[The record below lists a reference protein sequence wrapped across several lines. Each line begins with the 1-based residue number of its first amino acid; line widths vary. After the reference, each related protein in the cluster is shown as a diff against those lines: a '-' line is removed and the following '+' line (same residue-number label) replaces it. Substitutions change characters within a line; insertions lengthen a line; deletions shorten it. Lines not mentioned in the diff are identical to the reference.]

1 MNIFNLQRSG
11 LKISD
16 DFLEE
21 KDWEGEEGFSQEK
34 DTRLAETRFKFGRL
48 RFLRV
53 LVLVCFFV
61 LAWRLF
67 SLQILA
73 GESYR
78 QEAEGNRIR
87 TFGIPASRGII
98 YDRNDNLLVR
108 NIPSFQAVFVP
119 ADLPKAEEER
129 IALTGELSEILGQ
142 DPSVI
147 YEVFTSADQASRE
160 AEILIRNLARDRALI
175 LDTKLSSLPGI
186 NLLKVPIR
194 EYIEGNLLS
203 HILGYTGK
211 ISPTEYQERK
221 DKDYFLIDQIGK
233 QGVESSYEEKLRGK
247 SGREIVEVDSRGRI
261 EKILGLQSPQAG
273 KSLKLTIDLEL
284 QKKLYEEV
292 RLALDRSD
300 SEKGS
305 AVVLDPET
313 GRILALV
320 SIPVYDNNLFAQGI
334 SQSDFNRLTEDPNKP
349 LFHRPLSGEYPPG
362 STIKPL
368 IAAAALEE
376 SVIGPESSFDCSGSL
391 VYHGWAGTVWRFPDW
406 KAHGPTNVR
415 KAIAES
421 CDVFFYIVGGG
432 SEAHGI
438 PGLGI
443 ARIKDWAR
451 YFGLDSALGVDLP
464 GEASG
469 LIPDL
474 EWKQEVKGEDWYIGD
489 TYHAAIGQ
497 GDILATPLQIT
508 TYVASIANR
517 GILYRPKIGYKI
529 IDELTGM
536 EQEIE
541 PEIIRRDFVEPENLK
556 TVRQGMRETVTT
568 GSARRLAGLP
578 VEVAGKTGTAQF
590 TAQGDR
596 THAWFT
602 CFAPFERPEV
612 VLTVLIE
619 GGGDGDKVAVPVA
632 ENVLNWYFGSY
643 KQK

>member
-1 MNIFNLQRSG
+1 MNIFNLQKSG
-11 LKISD
+11 PKISD

-21 KDWEGEEGFSQEK
+21 KDWEGEEGFFQEK
-34 DTRLAETRFKFGRL
+34 DTRLAEARFQFGRL

-87 TFGIPASRGII
+87 IFGISAPRGII
-98 YDRNDNLLVR
+98 YDRDDNLLVR

-129 IALTGELSEILGQ
+129 IALIAELSEILDQ

-160 AEILIRNLARDRALI
+160 AEILMRNLARDRALI

-186 NLLKVPIR
+186 NLLKVPTR
-194 EYIEGNLLS
+194 EYLGGDLLS

-221 DKDYFLIDQIGK
+221 DKNYFLTDQIGK
-233 QGVESSYEEKLRGK
+233 QGVESSYEEELRGK

-261 EKILGLQSPQAG
+261 EKILGLQSPQSG
-273 KSLKLTIDLEL
+273 KSLKLALDLEL
-284 QKKLYEEV
+284 QKKLYEEMM
-292 RLALDRSD
+292 LALDQSD

-305 AVVLDPET
+305 AIALDPET

-320 SIPVYDNNLFAQGI
+320 SIPVYNNNLFAQGI
-334 SQSDFNRLTEDPNKP
+334 SQSDFNKLTEDPNKP

-368 IAAAALEE
+368 IAVAALEE
-376 SVIGPESSFDCSGSL
+376 NVIGPGSSFNCSGSL
-391 VYHGWAGTVWRFPDW
+391 VYYGWAGTVWHFPDW

-438 PGLGI
+438 SGLGI

-451 YFGLDSALGVDLP
+451 YFGLDSVLGVDLP

-474 EWKQEVKGEDWYIGD
+474 KWKQEVKGEDWYIGD

-497 GDILATPLQIT
+497 GDILTTPLQIT

-536 EQEIE
+536 EREIK
-541 PEIIRRDFVEPENLK
+541 PEIIRRDFVEPGNLK
-556 TVRQGMRETVTT
+556 IVRQGMREAVIY
-568 GSARRLAGLP
+568 GSARGLASLP
-578 VEVAGKTGTAQF
+578 IEVAGKTGTAQF
-590 TAQGDR
+590 AAQGDR

-602 CFAPFERPEV
+602 CFAPFERPEI

-632 ENVLNWYFGSY
+632 ENVLNWYFSEDND
-643 KQK
+643 